1 MIFYIVPMIVIT
13 INDICAY
20 YVGFLMGKTPLIK
33 VMILK
38 VFIENIRITLQ
49 SALFC
54 IFVKL

>member
-33 VMILK
+33 VL
-38 VFIENIRITLQ
+38 
-49 SALFC
+49 ALS
-54 IFVKL
+54 IYVEKI